1 MVDIIV
7 KIVVGVAV
15 SLITTFLIPGITKW
29 IASLED
35 TKLKKFIANAV
46 RAAEQM
52 YGPKT
57 GAIKVEYVRNLV
69 KEKTKGKISDETIDT
84 LIEAAVYEISQ
95 AVKNEQ
101 TEATQANVEEAK
113 AIKEVTEADVQK
125 AEEATS
131 SKSTT
136 KINLG

>member
-15 SLITTFLIPGITKW
+15 SLITTFLIPAISKW
-29 IASLED
+29 IGNLED

-69 KEKTKGKISDETIDT
+69 KEKTKGKLSDETIDT

-101 TEATQANVEEAK
+101 TEATQANVEEAT
-113 AIKEVTEADVQK
+113 AIKEVTEEENKK
-125 AEEATS
+125 AEEVTT
-131 SKSTT
+131 KSTT